1 MNQGDIKAFIDE
13 QIKQFLAFGREDLAE
28 QVERA
33 IALVAEGKCSAD
45 VCYTIFESAKRE
57 LLDLSHDHVAAAK
70 NRKKRTR
77 RKTVNVPGAAAQ
89 RRGRQEEEEEE
100 DKQPAAPAVAV
111 VARSKIKAPAGMT
124 LEEGV
129 PELLQEAA
137 MEMRARILYHVLRI
151 VEQRTEPLHP
161 RERPTTYPRK
171 ELENIVYA
179 QPPAPQALEHTDDY
193 ALEQAKTTAKKR
205 KTKKKKTLSR
215 QQTPPAASAGVRVD
229 FALLYQ
235 AIQLGVCDPGERLD
249 LKLPAHLLTRFE
261 LTWMRAQKK

>member
-1 MNQGDIKAFIDE
+1 MSQGDIKAFIDE

-33 IALVAEGKCSAD
+33 IALVAEGKCSAG

-57 LLDLSHDHVAAAK
+57 LLNLSNDYDAAK
-70 NRKKRTR
+70 NKKKRAR
-77 RKTVNVPGAAAQ
+77 RKTVAVVPGALQ
-89 RRGRQEEEEEE
+89 RRGRQEQEQ
-100 DKQPAAPAVAV
+100 QPATPNAGAATI
-111 VARSKIKAPAGMT
+111 KIKAPAGMT

-137 MEMRARILYHVLRI
+137 TEIRARILYHVLRI
-151 VEQRTEPLHP
+151 IEQRTEPLHS

-179 QPPAPQALEHTDDY
+179 QPPAEQAVEHTDDY
-193 ALEQAKTTAKKR
+193 ALEQAQPADKKR
-205 KTKKKKTLSR
+205 RKKKKKKTVSR
-215 QQTPPAASAGVRVD
+215 QQSATPPAGVKVD

-235 AIQLGVCDPGERLD
+235 AIQLGVCNPGERLD

-261 LTWMRAQKK
+261 LTWMRSQKK

>member
-1 MNQGDIKAFIDE
+1 MSQGDIKAFIDE

-33 IALVAEGKCSAD
+33 IALVAEGKCSAG

-57 LLDLSHDHVAAAK
+57 LLNLSNDYDAAK
-70 NRKKRTR
+70 NKKKRAR
-77 RKTVNVPGAAAQ
+77 RKTVAVVPGALP
-89 RRGRQEEEEEE
+89 RRGRRQEEES
-100 DKQPAAPAVAV
+100 PPSATPNAGAATI
-111 VARSKIKAPAGMT
+111 KIKAPAGMT

-137 MEMRARILYHVLRI
+137 TEIRARILYHVLRI
-151 VEQRTEPLHP
+151 IEQRTEPLHP
-161 RERPTTYPRK
+161 RERPTTYPMK

-179 QPPAPQALEHTDDY
+179 QPPAEQAVEHTDDY
-193 ALEQAKTTAKKR
+193 ALEQAKPADKKR
-205 KTKKKKTLSR
+205 RKKKKKKTVSR
-215 QQTPPAASAGVRVD
+215 QQSATPPAGVRVD

-235 AIQLGVCDPGERLD
+235 AIQLGVCNPGERLD

-261 LTWMRAQKK
+261 LTWMRSQKK

>member
-45 VCYTIFESAKRE
+45 VCYTIFENAKRE
-57 LLDLSHDHVAAAK
+57 LLDLSHDHMAAAK
-70 NRKKRTR
+70 NKKKRAR
-77 RKTVNVPGAAAQ
+77 RKTIAHGAVQ
-89 RRGRQEEEEEE
+89 RRGQEAAVTAPVVV
-100 DKQPAAPAVAV
+100 KAAPTIT
-111 VARSKIKAPAGMT
+111 KIKAPAGMT

-151 VEQRTEPLHP
+151 IEQRTEPLHP

-171 ELENIVYA
+171 ELENA
-179 QPPAPQALEHTDDY
+179 QPPAEQAVEHIDDY
-193 ALEQAKTTAKKR
+193 ALEQARTTTKKR
-205 KTKKKKTLSR
+205 RTKTFSR
-215 QQTPPAASAGVRVD
+215 QQTPPAAASAGVRVD

-235 AIQLGVCDPGERLD
+235 AIQLGVCYPGERLD
-249 LKLPAHLLTRFE
+249 LQLPRHLLTRFE

>member
-70 NRKKRTR
+70 NKKKRAR
-77 RKTVNVPGAAAQ
+77 RKTLAAPGAAQQ
-89 RRGRQEEEEEE
+89 RLGRQEEEEEHT
-100 DKQPAAPAVAV
+100 AAPAAVV

-137 MEMRARILYHVLRI
+137 MEIRARILYHVLRI
-151 VEQRTEPLHP
+151 IEQRTEPLHP

-179 QPPAPQALEHTDDY
+179 QAPAPQALEHTDDY
-193 ALEQAKTTAKKR
+193 ALEQARIAKKR
-205 KTKKKKTLSR
+205 RKKKQISSR
-215 QQTPPAASAGVRVD
+215 QKTPAASSGVRVD

-261 LTWMRAQKK
+261 WTWMRSQKK